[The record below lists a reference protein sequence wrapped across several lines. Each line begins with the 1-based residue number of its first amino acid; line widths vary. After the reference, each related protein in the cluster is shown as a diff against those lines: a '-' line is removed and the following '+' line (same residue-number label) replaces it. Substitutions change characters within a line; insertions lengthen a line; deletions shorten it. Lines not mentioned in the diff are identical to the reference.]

1 MRFLP
6 SFKYRFRD
14 CMFSMG
20 VVILV
25 MIVLTALCYLGIV
38 TFGSITRTD
47 NSGEVIMESTTMNF
61 SMPVAIFMFVL
72 AIVSIREDMRLGI
85 QNGAGRGTVFL
96 ANTACMLVT
105 ALVMNIAFF
114 LVTAVWNQFDTGVY
128 IVDFFGALY
137 TGEPF
142 FESLD
147 DLAISSAVL
156 LALSVFLTALGT
168 FTSLMYWRLNKLG
181 KWIVSIGIGAAVILF
196 IDVIIRYKV
205 VADLLG
211 RLMGWVFLT
220 PWNLVL
226 SFVILAAAFYVFS
239 ALLVRRNSI
248 TAATA

>member
-47 NSGEVIMESTTMNF
+47 NSGEVIMETTTMNF

-72 AIVSIREDMRLGI
+72 SIVSIREDMRLGI

-105 ALVMNIAFF
+105 SVVLNLAFF
-114 LVTAVWNQFDTGVY
+114 IVTAVWNQFDTGVY

-156 LALSVFLTALGT
+156 LALSVFLSALGT
-168 FTSLMYWRLNKLG
+168 FTSLMYWRLNRLG
-181 KWIVSIGIGAAVILF
+181 KWIVSIGMGAAVILF

>member
-6 SFKYRFRD
+6 AFKYRFRD
-14 CMFSMG
+14 CMFSMAI
-20 VVILV
+20 VILV
-25 MIVLTALCYLGIV
+25 MIIITALCFFGII
-38 TFGSITRTD
+38 TFGQITRTD
-47 NSGEVIMESTTMNF
+47 NSGEVIMETTTMNF

-72 AIVSIREDMRLGI
+72 SIVSIREDMRLGI
-85 QNGAGRGTVFL
+85 QNGAGRRTVFL
-96 ANTACMLVT
+96 ANAACMFVT
-105 ALVMNIAFF
+105 SLILNIAFF
-114 LVTAVWNQFDTGVY
+114 VVTAVWNQFDTGVY
-128 IVDFFGALY
+128 IVDFFGALSNNR
-137 TGEPF
+137 PF
-142 FESLD
+142 FESIG

-156 LALSVFLTALGT
+156 LALSEFLTALGT

-181 KWIVSIGIGAAVILF
+181 KWIVSIGIGAAFILF

>member
-14 CMFSMG
+14 CMFNMG

-47 NSGEVIMESTTMNF
+47 NSGEVIMETTTMNF

-105 ALVMNIAFF
+105 SVVLNLAFF
-114 LVTAVWNQFDTGVY
+114 IVTAVWNQFDTGVY

-156 LALSVFLTALGT
+156 LALSVFLSALGT

-181 KWIVSIGIGAAVILF
+181 KWIVSIGMGAAVILF

>member
-47 NSGEVIMESTTMNF
+47 NSGEVIMETTMMNF

-72 AIVSIREDMRLGI
+72 SIVSIREDMRLGI
-85 QNGAGRGTVFL
+85 QNGAGRGTAFL

-105 ALVMNIAFF
+105 ALILNIAFF
-114 LVTAVWNQFDTGVY
+114 AVTAVWNQFDTGVY
-128 IVDFFGALY
+128 IVDFFGALSNNK
-137 TGEPF
+137 PF
-142 FESLD
+142 FESIG

-156 LALSVFLTALGT
+156 LALSVFLSALGT

-181 KWIVSIGIGAAVILF
+181 KWIVSIGMGAAVILF

-239 ALLVRRNSI
+239 ALLVRRSSI

>member
-47 NSGEVIMESTTMNF
+47 NSGEVIMETTTMNF

-72 AIVSIREDMRLGI
+72 SIVSIREDMRLGI
-85 QNGAGRGTVFL
+85 QNGAGRRTVFL
-96 ANTACMLVT
+96 ANAVCMFVT
-105 ALVMNIAFF
+105 SLILNIAFF
-114 LVTAVWNQFDTGVY
+114 AMTAVWNQFDTGVY
-128 IVDFFGALY
+128 IMDFFGALSNNK
-137 TGEPF
+137 PF
-142 FESLD
+142 FESIG

-156 LALSVFLTALGT
+156 LALSEFLTALGT

-181 KWIVSIGIGAAVILF
+181 KWIVSIGIGAAFILF